1 MFRSNTFIKATA
13 TTLAA
18 CMLMACGADDDDS
31 TEEIKYKLSLASAD
45 AGEAGI
51 IGKSIYKINVK
62 DLDGIAV
69 YGETPSIKPM
79 MDMTE
84 GMAHGAPNVGC
95 TETDD
100 QGSSDC
106 TVYFPMASG
115 MDMGTWTVGID
126 LANAET
132 LSFSPDVSEP
142 TGELTK
148 AMLKGTSDAGDTIE
162 GISRTYLIFN
172 TVPMPMEEEAPMP
185 DAHHM
190 AMAMPTE
197 TTRSVELFI
206 ATKEGMNFPTLSINT
221 TLSEGTED
229 ALIVNSIDVLVS
241 ADKDAAAGDW
251 VEATPDNK
259 GTWTADIDGFTDT
272 FYVKLSVNGDA
283 KKINNLDYAT
293 FDKDTESDPMPDMN
307 H

>member
-1 MFRSNTFIKATA
+1 MFKTNTFIKATA

-45 AGEAGI
+45 AGDAGI

-62 DLDGIAV
+62 DLDGLAV

-115 MDMGTWTVGID
+115 MGTWAVGIE
-126 LANAET
+126 LANAEP
-132 LSFSPDVSEP
+132 LSFSPDVSKP

-148 AMLKGTSDAGDTIE
+148 AMLKDNGGSATP
-162 GISRTYLIFN
+162 RTYLIFN
-172 TVPMPMEEEAPMP
+172 TVPMMPMEETPAEEEAPMP

-190 AMAMPTE
+190 AMAME

-206 ATKEGMNFPTLSINT
+206 ATKEGMNFPTLAINT

-229 ALIVNSIDVLVS
+229 ALSVNSIDVLVS
-241 ADKDAAAGDW
+241 ADKDAAASDW

-283 KKINNLDYAT
+283 KKINDLDYAT